1 MSGAEINVDEKY
13 IPLFQGD
20 TRYYIVTGGRGS
32 GKSFA
37 VNLFLN
43 YLTYEDGHKVLFT
56 RYTMTSAHTSI
67 IPEFVDKIDLM
78 GASDDFRVTR
88 DEIINMHTQ
97 SLIMFKG
104 IKTSSGNQTAALKSL
119 AGVTTFVVDEAEE
132 LVDEEIF
139 DKIDLSV
146 RSNKN
151 TNRVV
156 LILNPTTKEHWIY
169 KRFFEARGIEAGW
182 NGVHTDTTYI
192 HTTYKDNKGNLP
204 DSFLHSIYEM
214 KLKRPEKYEHQ
225 ILGGWI
231 NQQDGA
237 VYTNWKTG
245 NYVELNKT
253 CYGQDFGFSTDL
265 TTLVKVS
272 VDDFKRE
279 IYVKEIYGK
288 AGMSTG
294 DIAAKN
300 KQYAGIYLI
309 ICDNHEPRL
318 IKELKDYGVNIQ
330 PAQQKQGSILSGIAL
345 VQDYDII
352 VDRQSHGII
361 REFNNYTWKEKGT
374 TPIDKYN
381 HYLDALRYAVM
392 FLADNKNKG
401 TYVVR

>member
-1 MSGAEINVDEKY
+1 MSLKINVHEKY
-13 IPLFQGD
+13 IPLFQSS

-43 YLTYEDGHKVLFT
+43 SLTYENGHKVLFT

-67 IPEFVDKIDLM
+67 IPEFVDKIGIM
-78 GASDDFRVTR
+78 GANDDFRVTR
-88 DEIINMHTQ
+88 DEIINMHTD

-151 TNRVV
+151 INRVI

-169 KRFFEARGIEAGW
+169 KRFFEGRGVEAGW
-182 NGVHTDTTYI
+182 NGIHTDTTYI
-192 HTTYKDNKGNLP
+192 HTTYKDNKANLP
-204 DSFLHSIYEM
+204 DSFLQSIYEM

-253 CYGQDFGFSTDL
+253 CFGQDFGFSTDL

-279 IYVKEIYGK
+279 VYVRECYGK
-288 AGMSTG
+288 AGMSTSE
-294 DIAAKN
+294 IAAKN
-300 KQYAGIYLI
+300 KQHAGLDLI

-318 IKELKDYGVNIQ
+318 IQELKDAGLNIQ
-330 PAQQKQGSILSGIAL
+330 PAKQKQGSILSGIAL
-345 VQDYDII
+345 VQDYNLII
-352 VDRQSHGII
+352 DRNSHGII
-361 REFNNYTWKEKGT
+361 RELNNYTWKEKGT

-381 HYLDALRYAVM
+381 HYLDAIRYGVM
-392 FLADNKNKG
+392 FLADGKNKG
-401 TYVVR
+401 NYSVR

>member
-1 MSGAEINVDEKY
+1 MSQINVHEKY
-13 IPLFQGD
+13 IPLFQGG

-43 YLTYEDGHKVLFT
+43 SLTYDVGHKVLFT

-88 DEIINMHTQ
+88 DEIINMHTE
-97 SLIMFKG
+97 SAIMFKG
-104 IKTSSGNQTAALKSL
+104 IRTSSGNQTAALKSL

-146 RSNKN
+146 RSNKAM
-151 TNRVV
+151 NRVI

-169 KRFFEARGIEAGW
+169 KRFFEARSIEEGW

-192 HTTYKDNKGNLP
+192 HTTYKDNKDNLP

-214 KLKRPEKYEHQ
+214 KLKRPEKYQHQ

-237 VYTNWKTG
+237 VYTNWKVG

-265 TTLVKVS
+265 STLVKVS
-272 VDDFKRE
+272 VDDFKKE

-288 AGMSTG
+288 AGMSTS
-294 DIAAKN
+294 DIASKN
-300 KQYAGIYLI
+300 KQYAGMDLI

-318 IKELKDYGVNIQ
+318 IKELKDAGVNMQ
-330 PAQQKQGSILSGIAL
+330 PAKQKQGSILSGIAL
-345 VQDYDII
+345 LQDYDII

-361 REFNNYTWKEKGT
+361 RELNNYTWKEKGT

-381 HYLDALRYAVM
+381 HYLDALRYAFM

>member
-300 KQYAGIYLI
+300 KQYAGMDLI

-381 HYLDALRYAVM
+381 HYLDALRYSVM

>member
-1 MSGAEINVDEKY
+1 MSGVKINVNDKY
-13 IPLFQGD
+13 IPLFQGN
-20 TRYYIVTGGRGS
+20 TRYYVVTGGRGS

-43 YLTYEDGHKVLFT
+43 SLTYEEGHKVLFT

-67 IPEFVDKIDLM
+67 IPEFVDKIELM

-88 DEIINMHTQ
+88 DEIINMHTN

-104 IKTSSGNQTAALKSL
+104 IRTSSGNQTAALKSL

-146 RSNKN
+146 RSNRN
-151 TNRVV
+151 INRVV

-169 KRFFEARGIEAGW
+169 KRFFESRGIEAGW
-182 NGVHTDTTYI
+182 NGVHKDTTYI
-192 HTTYKDNKGNLP
+192 HTTYKDNKANLP

-253 CYGQDFGFSTDL
+253 CYGQDFGFSQDL

-288 AGMSTG
+288 AGMSTS

-300 KQYAGIYLI
+300 KQYAGMDLI

-318 IKELKDYGVNIQ
+318 IKELKDYGLNIQ
-330 PAQQKQGSILSGIAL
+330 PAKQKQGSILSGIAL
-345 VQDYDII
+345 VQDYDMI

-361 REFNNYTWKEKGT
+361 RELNNYTWKEKGSV
-374 TPIDKYN
+374 PASGYD
-381 HYLDALRYAVM
+381 HYMDAIRYAVM

-401 TYVVR
+401 NYVVR

>member
-300 KQYAGIYLI
+300 KQYAGMDLI

-318 IKELKDYGVNIQ
+318 IKELKDYGVNMQ

-352 VDRQSHGII
+352 VDRQSHGVI